1 MRAYR
6 AGWTLA
12 VVTVGGLAAAVE
24 WLVLTTWL
32 LLLEAATVATVGAAF
47 GATWEE
53 DPDRRWATGWRWA
66 RRGLVLSVLLTGLP
80 PVMGAWA
87 LLVIVS
93 VSVTHP
99 ALVQALVRRLNRR
112 RRTCVG
118 DRLEELSDEQL
129 SRQWRAST
137 LAVRSSWRTPGE
149 VLELVQER
157 VRLLDELERR
167 DPEGFSQWL
176 AGGRQAQEL
185 EP

>member
-6 AGWTLA
+6 ACWTLA
-12 VVTVGGLAAAVE
+12 VVTVGGLAAAVA
-24 WLVLTTWL
+24 WLVEAPWL
-32 LLLEAATVATVGAAF
+32 LLLEAGTVATVGATF

-53 DPDRRWATGWRWA
+53 DPARRWATSWRWA
-66 RRGLVLSVLLTGLP
+66 RRGLVLAVLLTGLP
-80 PVMGAWA
+80 PFMGAWA
-87 LLVIVS
+87 LLVIVA

-99 ALVQALVRRLNRR
+99 EVVQALLRRLSRAR
-112 RRTCVG
+112 GAGVG
-118 DRLEELSDEQL
+118 VRLEELSHEQL